1 MHGVIFRL
9 IKRASSIYVICVSIF
24 VACPTNIKID
34 KTVQQVDPSVFARG
48 IL

>member
-1 MHGVIFRL
+1 ML
-9 IKRASSIYVICVSIF
+9 IKRVSSIYAVGYVL
-24 VACPTNIKID
+24 VACPRNIKID